1 MNSLLGPADKCVVGA
16 QDACYEPT
24 IRQSLEAQKKH
35 LEERLDKVNKGLA
48 VLDADPN
55 FALNI
60 ELLTKAL
67 RA

>member
-1 MNSLLGPADKCVVGA
+1 MNSLLRMDEPCQAVEK
-16 QDACYEPT
+16 ACYEPS

-48 VLDADPN
+48 VLDSDPN
-55 FALNI
+55 LALNL